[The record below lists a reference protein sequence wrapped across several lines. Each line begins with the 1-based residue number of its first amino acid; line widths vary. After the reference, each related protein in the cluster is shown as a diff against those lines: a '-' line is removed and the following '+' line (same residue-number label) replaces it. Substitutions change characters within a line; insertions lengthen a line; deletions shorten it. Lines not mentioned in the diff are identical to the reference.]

1 MKANEQMLEKSNL
14 YAPTDGMIGQLMIE
28 EGEAVTPNT
37 LVGTHVQTNYVQ
49 AEFGVVERELTKISL
64 GQKAKIYVDAYP
76 DKTFEGTIENISPV
90 VAGQSRTSTAKIR
103 IENPE
108 GFLLPG
114 MFARIR
120 VLLYSKRNTLVVPA
134 DAVMGKEKDTEV
146 YLIDPQ
152 NNTVSKRGVTV
163 GYMRPDYAQIEE
175 GLSEG
180 DQVAITNLEKLQDGA
195 KVKVLEVQE
204 AEL

>member
-1 MKANEQMLEKSNL
+1 MLEKSNL
-14 YAPTDGMIGQLMIE
+14 NAPTAGMIGELNIE

-37 LVGTHVQTNYVQ
+37 LIGTHIQIDYVQ
-49 AEFGVVERELTKISL
+49 AEFGIVEREMTKISL
-64 GQKAKIYVDAYP
+64 GQKAKVFVDAYP

-90 VAGQSRTSTAKIR
+90 VAGQSRTANARVR

-108 GFLLPG
+108 GLLLPG

-120 VLLYSKRNTLVVPA
+120 ILLYSKRNALVIPS
-134 DAVMGKEKDTEV
+134 DAILGKEKETEV
-146 YLIDPQ
+146 FIVDAKT
-152 NNTVSKRGVTV
+152 NMAAKRGITV
-163 GYMRPDYAQIEE
+163 GYSRSDYSQIEE

-180 DQVAITNLEKLQDGA
+180 ELVAITNLEKLQDGIE
-195 KVKVLEVQE
+195 VRILETQE